1 MTKAK
6 QFVTDENGVRVA
18 VVLDIKEYE
27 ELLEELEDLQAVR
40 EYEEAKAS
48 GETPVPFDEAIARIE
63 RERSRK

>member
-1 MTKAK
+1 MPKAK

-27 ELLEELEDLQAVR
+27 ELLDDLEDLQAVR

-48 GETPVPFDEAIARIE
+48 GEVPIPLEQALNEIR
-63 RERSRK
+63 RNRK

>member
-1 MTKAK
+1 MPKAE

-27 ELLEELEDLQAVR
+27 ELLDDLEDLQSVR

-48 GETPVPFDEAIARIE
+48 GETPIPLQQALDEIR
-63 RERSRK
+63 RNRK

>member
-1 MTKAK
+1 MPKAK

-27 ELLEELEDLQAVR
+27 ELLDDLEDLQTVR

-48 GETPVPFDEAIARIE
+48 GEVPIPLEQALDEIR
-63 RERSRK
+63 RNRK